1 MYTCVTKEDAIFT
14 CFIVVEK
21 GEKTQQFLSLDDT
34 LTIIMFADKKLT
46 DSDDS
51 RLLIGDIVRVMG
63 GVLKR
68 G

>member
-1 MYTCVTKEDAIFT
+1 
-14 CFIVVEK
+14 
-21 GEKTQQFLSLDDT
+21 
-34 LTIIMFADKKLT
+34 MFADKKLT